1 VSGLPELT
9 RRRVLDRLV
18 AEIVAVEPR
27 ARVAIDGPDAAG
39 KTTLAGELEAL
50 IAASGRSV
58 NRVAADDFLRPPEE
72 RYRQGRDSPEGYY
85 VDSFDHAALAAA
97 VERVDG
103 IALVDGIF
111 LQRPELARLWTFRV
125 FVAVSEE
132 ESLRRG
138 VERDSAL
145 HPSRVEA
152 ERLYRT
158 RYLPGQRLY
167 EAEAAPR
174 EAADAILWNDD
185 PARPRLVLREGVRQR
200 GA

>member
-1 VSGLPELT
+1 VSRLPALT
-9 RRRVLDRLV
+9 RRLALERLV
-18 AEIVAVEPR
+18 AEIVAVEPS

-39 KTTLAGELEAL
+39 KSTLTAELEAL
-50 IAASGRSV
+50 IAGSGRSV
-58 NRVAADDFLRPPEE
+58 SRVAADDFLRPPEE

-85 VDSFDHAALAAA
+85 ADSFDHAALAAA
-97 VERVDG
+97 VERVEG
-103 IALVDGIF
+103 IVLVDGIF
-111 LQRPELARLWTFRV
+111 LLRPELNRLWTFRV

-145 HPSRVEA
+145 HPTREEA

-158 RYLPGQRLY
+158 RYLAGQRLY
-167 EAEAAPR
+167 AAEAGPR
-174 EAADAILWNDD
+174 EAADAILWNED
-185 PARPRLVLREGVRQR
+185 PASPRLVLREGVRQP

>member
-1 VSGLPELT
+1 VSQLPELT
-9 RRRVLDRLV
+9 RRRALERLV
-18 AEIVAVEPR
+18 AEIVAVEPP

-50 IAASGRSV
+50 IVGSGRSV
-58 NRVAADDFLRPPEE
+58 SRVGADDFLRPPEE
-72 RYRQGRDSPEGYY
+72 RYRRGRDSPAGYY
-85 VDSFDHAALAAA
+85 ADSFDHAALAAA
-97 VERVDG
+97 VERVGG
-103 IALVDGIF
+103 IVIVDGIF
-111 LQRPELARLWTFRV
+111 LLRPELARLWTFRV

-138 VERDSAL
+138 VERDSVL
-145 HPSRVEA
+145 HPSREEA

-158 RYLPGQRLY
+158 RYLPAQRLY
-167 EAEAAPR
+167 AAQAAPR

-185 PARPRLVLREGVRQR
+185 PASPRLVLREGVREP

>member
-1 VSGLPELT
+1 VSQLPELT
-9 RRRVLDRLV
+9 RRRALERLV
-18 AEIVAVEPR
+18 AEIVAVEPP

-50 IAASGRSV
+50 IVGSGRSV
-58 NRVAADDFLRPPEE
+58 SRVGADDFLRPPEE
-72 RYRQGRDSPEGYY
+72 RYRRGRDSPAGYY
-85 VDSFDHAALAAA
+85 ADSFDHAALAAA
-97 VERVDG
+97 VERVGG
-103 IALVDGIF
+103 IVIVDGIF
-111 LQRPELARLWTFRV
+111 LLRPELARLWTFRV

-138 VERDSAL
+138 VERDSVL
-145 HPSRVEA
+145 HPSREEA

-158 RYLPGQRLY
+158 RYLPAQRLY
-167 EAEAAPR
+167 AAQAAPR

-185 PARPRLVLREGVRQR
+185 PASPQLVLREGVREP